1 MEQLKKH
8 GYTTGRGKLIGAHAE
23 GTVNAYAGTDTY
35 TKYNRGNVL
44 LDWKSNPANPK
55 NNPKKA
61 AKEKEEETKE
71 EKEAFEEIFDWI
83 ERRIK
88 NFQRKFDK
96 WLNQAETALTSG
108 FITKYYKKAAKS
120 LSKELKTY
128 GKAYNRYMKEAN
140 SSRISRKYKKKV
152 KNGTIDIE
160 NIKDEKLADKI
171 KKYQEYYDKAIDST
185 TSFVETAEKLY
196 NLPLDKA
203 AAKIEKFSD
212 ALDLLDKKM
221 DNAIGSKA
229 KNRLVDQQT
238 IQKKN
243 TLDANAAAS
252 REAQNNLAKA
262 GANLLK
268 ANTLKNSGVS
278 AKEKKAIKNA
288 VKNGTEINLAY
299 FKEGS
304 SGYNAAVKY
313 NEALK
318 ANAQAVYD
326 LQTAQEEYASW
337 LVESAKIKFDNIADD
352 YEKQIQM
359 IGHQMTDLENKM
371 SEIETRGKKVNKA
384 YYESQRNIN
393 IQTIEQ
399 LKKERAELEQ
409 SLKGIKQG
417 SDEWYDAYDKIKQI
431 DSDISG
437 KIRDNYDNVNKINQL
452 YFDLF
457 EDISESIGRIIT
469 EQEFL
474 QGLFAHEK
482 LSDDKTGNLTEAGLA
497 KLGSLSAS
505 YYASKNNAERDTAAL
520 KELLE
525 VRDKGKQ
532 ADGSYKFGNWEFN
545 SLEDLE
551 DRIDE
556 FYTKTQNDIKE
567 EYRLKSEIA
576 DLMKEKY
583 QAELDML
590 KELIDAKKEA
600 LDAEKD
606 LHDYQKSLQ
615 EKTDSISTIQ
625 KQIAAYSGDTSQ
637 EGMAKLQ
644 KLQKD
649 LAEKQDDLKETEYDR
664 YISDQQDMLD
674 KLYEEYEELVT
685 KKLEDFMA
693 LVEEGLALADKNT
706 AAIYDFLKGTAD
718 TNGYLEETKGLF
730 DGLSG
735 TIKENADRI
744 IEEMAKKKTSE
755 SGTEPETPAGTQS
768 AAPAAPPTPN
778 GTGGTAQNNTLSPF
792 AERIERLTGSLVQ
805 YDTNTSQGNTI
816 VELNNKSYRENTKRF
831 INNNARPA
839 QKARNKYSAV
849 NKKIYDN
856 ASNSYSGRGKVL
868 SENDLKNLSTQL
880 NVTYNGAG
888 EKKNLYQK
896 LKAIKFPGFKKG
908 GIVSVDDI
916 EKQVKQNGDDGIA
929 SVKNGES
936 ILTPVQTDLFKKFT
950 EHMPELTAAVD
961 MSNLVKIENPIEHLR
976 DLSNARSMNNV
987 VNIDNITLPNVT
999 NAEEFA
1005 DTLIP
1010 VFQRKKGFER
1020 LVKSISIESL
1030 ESAGRLN
1037 KYRNKL

>member
-23 GTVNAYAGTDTY
+23 GTVNAFKSGTG
-35 TKYNRGNVL
+35 TKINLPNLKDVTANNRAVQH
-44 LDWKSNPANPK
+44 AK
-55 NNPKKA
+55 NA
-61 AKEKEEETKE
+61 AKETSEAVSEKAEE

-83 ERRIK
+83 DRRIK

-140 SSRISRKYKKKV
+140 SSQLSRKYKKKV

-268 ANTLKNSGVS
+268 SNTLKNSGVS

-304 SGYNAAVKY
+304 NGYNAAVKY

-384 YYESQRNIN
+384 YYESQRSIN

-532 ADGSYKFGNWEFN
+532 ADGSYQFGNWEFN

-590 KELIDAKKEA
+590 KELIDAKKDA
-600 LDAEKD
+600 LNAEKD
-606 LHDYQKSLQ
+606 LHDYQKSIQ

-755 SGTEPETPAGTQS
+755 SGTEPETPA
-768 AAPAAPPTPN
+768 APAAPPTPD
-778 GTGGTAQNNTLSPF
+778 GTSGTAQNNTLSPW
-792 AERIERLTGSLVQ
+792 AGHERMEGSLVQ
-805 YDTNTSQGNTI
+805 YDPNTSQGNTVI
-816 VELNNKSYRENTKRF
+816 ELNNKSYRENVKRF
-831 INNNARPA
+831 INNNAHPA

-856 ASNSYSGRGKVL
+856 ASNSYSGKGKVL